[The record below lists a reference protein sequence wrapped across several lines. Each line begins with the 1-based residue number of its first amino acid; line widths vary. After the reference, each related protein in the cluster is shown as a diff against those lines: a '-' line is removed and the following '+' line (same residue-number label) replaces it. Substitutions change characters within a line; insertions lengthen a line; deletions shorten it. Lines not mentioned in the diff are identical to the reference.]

1 MNSVF
6 DQLDKV
12 RCVVEL
18 LVNLGAYFDHVL
30 GYCFLNCLFF
40 FQSSLSC
47 FQFQLFFN
55 QSFLFGIKLVK
66 KILFVLVLSFSLLI
80 NLAQSVEFGG

>member
-18 LVNLGAYFDHVL
+18 LVNLGAYFYHVL
-30 GYCFLNCLFF
+30 GYCFLYCLFF
-40 FQSSLSC
+40 FKSGLSGL
-47 FQFQLFFN
+47 QFQLFFN
-55 QSFLFGIKLVK
+55 EIFLFSIKLVK
-66 KILFVLVLSFSLLI
+66 KILFILVLSIPFLI
-80 NLAQSVEFGG
+80 NLAQSVEFCG